1 MVIFLYSNMADAKN
15 EKRDNKNIIQ
25 NHKNHNHYNRQPI
38 WSIIYGCSE
47 RRHYCTNII
56 RFGYFL
62 DDTKLY
68 LVMEYVE
75 GGELFSHLRSCV
87 R

>member
-1 MVIFLYSNMADAKN
+1 M
-15 EKRDNKNIIQ
+15 
-25 NHKNHNHYNRQPI
+25 
-38 WSIIYGCSE
+38 
-47 RRHYCTNII
+47 TNVYLRFQHMHF